1 MERAV
6 GIKTVGADTYVAA
19 QNAAEQAEGKTR
31 VLQIVSLAAGKVDSS
46 LGSPARTCST
56 NDSSDLTTI
65 TGDIDV
71 GDNFYL
77 ACYLRHSQSTGS
89 CLVTPILCDGAGTPM
104 GLLESKRS
112 QVQLTV
118 VSGTDY
124 FSKCLSWEVAG
135 VGAWKIYPHVTDIS
149 TDNTVNL
156 WCYTF

>member
-46 LGSPARTCST
+46 LGSPARTLST
-56 NDSSDLTTI
+56 DDSSDLTTI
-65 TGDIDV
+65 TGDIAI

-77 ACYLRHSQSTGS
+77 ACYLRHSQSDGS
-89 CLVTPILCDGAGTPM
+89 CLVTPILCDDAGTPM

-118 VSGTDY
+118 TSGTDY

-135 VGAWKIYPHVTDIS
+135 AGAWKIYPYVTDIS
-149 TDNTVNL
+149 IDNTVNL